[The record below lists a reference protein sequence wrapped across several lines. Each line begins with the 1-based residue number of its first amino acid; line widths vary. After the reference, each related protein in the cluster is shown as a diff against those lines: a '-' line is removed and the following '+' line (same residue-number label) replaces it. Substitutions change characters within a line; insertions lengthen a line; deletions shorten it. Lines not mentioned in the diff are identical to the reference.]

1 MTKRRARSARR
12 ESGFTM
18 VEVLVALFI
27 MTISLAALIGLTASG
42 MKANA
47 YARHATEASVVAEDK
62 LEQLRVMTPANL
74 TSGND
79 TCDAKAFVTATGSY
93 TRTWTVSWNG
103 SLATLTVRVS
113 WSEDGQPH
121 AITYRT
127 MRSIS

>member
-1 MTKRRARSARR
+1 MSRRRRARR

-27 MTISLAALIGLTASG
+27 MTVSLAALIGLTSSG

-62 LEQLRVMTPANL
+62 LEQLRVMAPANL
-74 TSGND
+74 VPGTD
-79 TCDAKAFVTATGSY
+79 TCDAKAFVSATGSY

-103 SLATLTVRVS
+103 ALATLTVRVM

-121 AITYRT
+121 AITFRT

>member
-1 MTKRRARSARR
+1 MTKRRARR

-27 MTISLAALIGLTASG
+27 MTISLAALIGLTSSG

-79 TCDAKAFVTATGSY
+79 ICDAKAFVTATGSY
-93 TRTWTVSWNG
+93 ARTWTVSWNG